1 MGAKAGVR
9 TLPAPWRETS
19 PPLIP
24 PRRISLRS
32 ATTFL
37 NSSLSTDHASALQRV
52 CSITRRTRLMRSQGC
67 QRRALAV
74 NDPPIVSS
82 VTFGLRFSTAA
93 TCLLIASMQPSRVE
107 NA

>member
-1 MGAKAGVR
+1 
-9 TLPAPWRETS
+9 
-19 PPLIP
+19 
-24 PRRISLRS
+24 
-32 ATTFL
+32 
-37 NSSLSTDHASALQRV
+37 
-52 CSITRRTRLMRSQGC
+52 MRSQGC
-67 QRRALAV
+67 QRREPTRPWKLQVAQLPGRFGHRTRPARVHGVGETLPTEDPPLALAV